1 MRASVEVQE
10 LIARSVLPT
19 TRRQYVAADLA
30 WRKFREETQG
40 NVEDIYNC
48 YGTQQSMVM
57 LILEWIVWMES
68 KQGYPPALI
77 QKFDDGFILLLPT

>member
-1 MRASVEVQE
+1 LRASAKVQE

-19 TRRQYVAADLA
+19 TRLQYVAADLA
-30 WRKFREETQG
+30 WKKFREETQG
-40 NVEDIYNC
+40 IVEDIYNC
-48 YGTQQSMVM
+48 DGTQQSMVM

-77 QKFDDGFILLLPT
+77 QKLMTGLSF